1 MAIIQAVKDGKLV
14 DTSASATSES
24 SKTTRK
30 EANNGLDKDAFLQL
44 LVAQMKYQDPLEP
57 TENTEYISQLAT
69 FTQLEETQNME
80 NTLRQSQANDLVGKQ
95 VILKVT
101 SSVTGETSYVSGPVD
116 YVIHENN
123 ETYLSVNDKLYSID
137 DLDTVADSDYMD
149 AVTLSKSFSTAV
161 AALPTKMQL
170 TLADESKLK
179 NLRAAVESMTSY
191 QQQFLDEDDL
201 KKLAELEERMK
212 ELKKIAGATDSTEG
226 SDNENQTENNSGTE
240 GAGSSAEGEAKA

>member
-24 SKTTRK
+24 SKKTRT

-57 TENTEYISQLAT
+57 TDNTEYISQLAT

-80 NTLRQSQANDLVGKQ
+80 NTLKQTQANDLVGKQ

-101 SSVTGETSYVSGPVD
+101 SSVTGETSYVSGTVD

-149 AVTLSKSFSTAV
+149 AVTLAKNFSAAV
-161 AALPTKMQL
+161 AALPSKMQL
-170 TLADESKLK
+170 TLSDETKIK
-179 NLRAAVESMTSY
+179 NIRSVVEAMTSY

-212 ELKKIAGATDSTEG
+212 ELKKIAGITDSTEG
-226 SDNENQTENNSGTE
+226 SDNKDQTEDSSKTEDTGSSTE
-240 GAGSSAEGEAKA
+240 GKA

>member
-1 MAIIQAVKDGKLV
+1 MAIIQAVEDGKLV
-14 DTSASATSES
+14 DTSASATSQS
-24 SKTTRK
+24 SKTTRTQ
-30 EANNGLDKDAFLQL
+30 ANNGLDKDAFLQL

-80 NTLRQSQANDLVGKQ
+80 NTLKQSQANDLVGKQ

-101 SSVTGETSYVSGPVD
+101 SSVTGETSYVSGQVD

-149 AVTLSKSFSTAV
+149 AVTLAQNFSAAV

-170 TLADESKLK
+170 TLSDEEKLK
-179 NLRAAVESMTSY
+179 NIRSVVESMTSY
-191 QQQFLDEDDL
+191 QQQFLDANDL

-212 ELKKIAGATDSTEG
+212 ELKAMAGITDSTED
-226 SDNENQTENNSGTE
+226 SENKDQTEDSSGTE
-240 GAGSSAEGEAKA
+240 DVGSSTEGNA